1 MNSSTTQTLRRSITA
16 LGLLAIAIIH
26 ILDLPSKWNEVRYLG
41 VGYVGVIIVS
51 LVLVERIVMKKDVID
66 YYLAA
71 ALSGSVLAGF
81 IMTRTVGMPG
91 ALDDIG
97 NWLEPVGLV
106 SIVVEAFVVWNS
118 LRAVKEITA
127 ERNTQHH
134 LSRTEVKDFAGS
146 KA

>member
-1 MNSSTTQTLRRSITA
+1 
-16 LGLLAIAIIH
+16 
-26 ILDLPSKWNEVRYLG
+26 LPSKWSEVRYLG
-41 VGYVGVIIVS
+41 VGYVGVIITS
-51 LVLVERIVMKKDVID
+51 LVLVERIVMKKNIVD

-91 ALDDIG
+91 AMDDIG

-118 LRAVKEITA
+118 LRAAQEIAA
-127 ERNTQHH
+127 ERNNQHR
-134 LSRTEVKDFAGS
+134 LTRNNVKDLTDSRA
-146 KA
+146 